1 MSSRRRNQQKYTRLP
16 QDDGD
21 GDSDHVDTGLDDPT
35 IEAQTEGFTASQFA
49 RPPVKIPYKAILLS
63 CFLFLVGSVCW
74 DEFFISFKSFS
85 LIPII
90 KIFCRSLL
98 YSGYLSPRDSC
109 TRSI

>member
-21 GDSDHVDTGLDDPT
+21 SDQVDTGLDDPT

-63 CFLFLVGSVCW
+63 CFLFLVGSVSR
-74 DEFFISFKSFS
+74 DEILFLS
-85 LIPII
+85 IP
-90 KIFCRSLL
+90 F
-98 YSGYLSPRDSC
+98 P
-109 TRSI
+109 